1 MYDQYYG
8 FKGRPFQLT
17 PDPHFYYESATHR
30 KALSYLGYGMAQGEG
45 FIVITGDIGAGKTTL
60 VAHIMATI
68 DPARLT
74 AVKIVSTQVEGDDL
88 LRLVAQQ
95 FGITGEALPKAQ
107 LLQRIEAFLHAQAR
121 KGLRT
126 LLIVDEAQGL
136 PVSALEELR
145 MLSNFQLGGQ
155 ALLQIFL
162 LGQPEFR
169 DLLKSPELEQL
180 RQRVIAT
187 HHLDPMQAN
196 EVEPYI
202 RHRLS
207 LVGWTGNPDITSE
220 AISAVYAATDGVP
233 RRVNALM
240 SRVMLLGAVDHLSR
254 IDGQAIEAVAADMG
268 LEGAVAT
275 APAQPSPLDN
285 VVEEPEA
292 HMSPAFAPIE
302 EEGFTLEPEKDAPAV
317 ATEPVTAIILE
328 QMEADARAQDSRPA
342 GNGQGE
348 EAQDLH
354 RIRDEL
360 DEMRAMIS
368 LTGDRG
374 DLQRELAERLDAIE
388 TRVNA
393 VEMRGDDQ
401 EAALR
406 RVLTLLVDWVENEE
420 RNVRA
425 A

>member
-1 MYDQYYG
+1 MYDEYYG
-8 FKGRPFQLT
+8 FTGRPFQLT
-17 PDPHFYYESATHR
+17 PDPHFYFESGTHR

-60 VAHIMATI
+60 VGHVMQRI

-74 AVKIVSTQVEGDDL
+74 AVQIVSTQVEGDDL
-88 LRLVAQQ
+88 LRLMAQK
-95 FGITGEALPKAQ
+95 FGIMAEPGQTKAQ

-136 PVSALEELR
+136 AISALEELR

-169 DLLKSPELEQL
+169 DLLASPDLEQL

-187 HHLDPMQAN
+187 HHLDPMPAD
-196 EVEPYI
+196 EIEPYVL
-202 RHRLS
+202 HRLS
-207 LVGWTGNPDITSE
+207 LVGWTGNPRITPDAFA
-220 AISAVYAATDGVP
+220 AIHAATDGVP

-240 SRVMLLGAVDHLSR
+240 SRLLLLGAVDRLSEM
-254 IDGQAIEAVAADMG
+254 DGAAVAAVAADMG
-268 LEGAVAT
+268 LESDGAPTEQAS
-275 APAQPSPLDN
+275 SPLDN
-285 VVEEPEA
+285 VPDDEPA
-292 HMSPAFAPIE
+292 
-302 EEGFTLEPEKDAPAV
+302 
-317 ATEPVTAIILE
+317 
-328 QMEADARAQDSRPA
+328 ADAVPA
-342 GNGQGE
+342 APTSGDATVIGTASE
-348 EAQDLH
+348 DALALH

-360 DEMRAMIS
+360 DEMRRLIS
-368 LTGDRG
+368 LTGDMGGR
-374 DLQRELAERLDAIE
+374 QAELLDRLNAIE
-388 TRVNA
+388 ARVSA
-393 VEMRGDDQ
+393 VETRGDDQ

-406 RVLTLLVDWVENEE
+406 RVLTLLVDWVENDGQQGA
-420 RNVRA
+420 RA